1 MAVEREKIY
10 ECEVKRRRV
19 KDGGGYEPFWKVKSV
34 AAALADSDTEFRC
47 KDCFGEVKL
56 LGRNSKVGAPPYV
69 EHKLCGGLGV
79 LRERDA
85 LQEGYGWTRGEALGA
100 SGRVDLLFV
109 SSATSWMNCCSDAWS
124 RSHA

>member
-34 AAALADSDTEFRC
+34 AEAIADSDTEFRC

-56 LGRNSKVGAPPYV
+56 LGRTSKVGGVPYV
-69 EHKLCGGLGV
+69 QHKAAGDSEYCVNG
-79 LRERDA
+79 
-85 LQEGYGWTRGEALGA
+85 
-100 SGRVDLLFV
+100 LLFKRATDGRSAKV
-109 SSATSWMNCCSDAWS
+109 STHPVD
-124 RSHA
+124 